1 MSRLIAAPLTI
12 GIGHMPP
19 LAFQAQPLP
28 GVGDAA
34 FFHNNRNQYAELMV
48 RCRCAISTF
57 PAPAVYLEAAR
68 ESFRDRRC

>member
-1 MSRLIAAPLTI
+1 MSRLIAALLTI
-12 GIGHMPP
+12 GVGHMPP

-28 GVGDAA
+28 RLRRSRTASFG
-34 FFHNNRNQYAELMV
+34 AEANARS